1 MAGAVIVLIPSIII
15 FIISQKQIVKGM
27 TAGAVKG

>member
-1 MAGAVIVLIPSIII
+1 MLPLWLVYML
-15 FIISQKQIVKGM
+15 FQEQIVKGM